1 MCSFRIDDVTLN
13 LVYRPP
19 SAAAESIVELADA
32 ISGAGANEVFLGD
45 FNMPGIDWVG
55 GSSRGREALFA
66 EAVENALMQQMI
78 DFPTQVK
85 GNTLDLVI
93 TNIPERIEE
102 VYDAGRFGKSDH
114 VMVVTKISVGG
125 GDEEETPPGKDWR
138 RADWTAMRQELARG
152 DWLTSIRRAAAADAW
167 AIFREM
173 STSMRKRSDCI
184 NHSSG
189 E

>member
-1 MCSFRIDDVTLN
+1 VYARSGKQILKVDKTILSAQMCSFKIDDVTLN
-13 LVYRPP
+13 LVYRSPN
-19 SAAAESIVELADA
+19 AAAESIVELADA
-32 ISGAGANEVFLGD
+32 ISDAGANEVFLGD

-66 EAVENALMQQMI
+66 EAVEGALMQQMV

-102 VYDAGRFGKSDH
+102 IYDAGRLGKSDH

-125 GDEEETPPGKDWR
+125 GRRRRPPPARTGGGR
-138 RADWTAMRQELARG
+138 IGRQ
-152 DWLTSIRRAAAADAW
+152 
-167 AIFREM
+167 
-173 STSMRKRSDCI
+173 
-184 NHSSG
+184 
-189 E
+189 

>member
-1 MCSFRIDDVTLN
+1 MCSFKIDDVTLN

-66 EAVENALMQQMI
+66 EAVESALMQQMV

-102 VYDAGRFGKSDH
+102 VYDAGRLGKSDH

-125 GDEEETPPGKDWR
+125 GMRRRPPPAKTGGER
-138 RADWTAMRQELARG
+138 TGRQ
-152 DWLTSIRRAAAADAW
+152 
-167 AIFREM
+167 
-173 STSMRKRSDCI
+173 
-184 NHSSG
+184 
-189 E
+189 